1 MDKIDFDILLSTI
14 PSANDRQ
21 DVALITGSYNIAQ
34 QIKNVVLLDR
44 AENTFNYSLGT
55 NIKTFL
61 NGNMS
66 NLYIVV
72 DQINRAIEYAVK
84 NVYKVRTKITNNSG
98 ILTIVVKYD
107 YSTKTASSSSNVVT
121 ITMDTNT

>member
-1 MDKIDFDILLSTI
+1 MNKIDFDILLSTI

-21 DVALITGSYNIAQ
+21 DVALVEGSYNISQ

-44 AENTFNYSLGT
+44 AENTFNYGLGT
-55 NIKTFL
+55 NIKSFL
-61 NGNMS
+61 MGNLS

-72 DQINRAIEYAVK
+72 DKINTAITYSVK
-84 NVYKVRTKITNNSG
+84 NVNKVRTRIYNNGG

-107 YSTKTASSSSNVVT
+107 YYTKTSSSPNNQVT

>member
-1 MDKIDFDILLSTI
+1 MDKIDFDILLTTI

-21 DVALITGSYNIAQ
+21 DVALVGGSYNIAQ

-44 AENTFNYSLGT
+44 SENTFNYSLGT

-61 NGNMS
+61 MGNLS
-66 NLYIVV
+66 NVYIVI
-72 DQINRAIEYAVK
+72 DQINTAITYAVK
-84 NVYKVRTKITNNSG
+84 NVNKVRTRIYNNGG

-107 YSTKTASSSSNVVT
+107 YYTKTSSSVNNQVT

>member
-1 MDKIDFDILLSTI
+1 MNKIDFDILLSTI

-21 DVALITGSYNIAQ
+21 DVALVEGSYNIAQ

-44 AENTFNYSLGT
+44 AENTFNYGLGT
-55 NIKTFL
+55 NIKSFL
-61 NGNMS
+61 MGNMS
-66 NLYIVV
+66 NVYIVV
-72 DQINRAIEYAVK
+72 DQINTAITYSVK
-84 NVYKVRTKITNNSG
+84 NVNKVRTTLYNNSG

-107 YSTKTASSSSNVVT
+107 YYTKTSSSPNNQVT

>member
-1 MDKIDFDILLSTI
+1 MNKIDFDILLSTI

-21 DVALITGSYNIAQ
+21 DVALVEGSYNIAQ
-34 QIKNVVLLDR
+34 QIKNVVLLDG
-44 AENTFNYSLGT
+44 AENTFNYGLGT
-55 NIKTFL
+55 NIKSFL
-61 NGNMS
+61 MGNLS

-72 DQINRAIEYAVK
+72 DKINTAITYSVK
-84 NVYKVRTKITNNSG
+84 NVNKVRTRIYNNGG

-107 YSTKTASSSSNVVT
+107 YYTKTSSSPNNQVT

>member
-1 MDKIDFDILLSTI
+1 MDKIDFDILLTTI

-21 DVALITGSYNIAQ
+21 DVALVEGSYNIAQ

-44 AENTFNYSLGT
+44 SENSFNYALGT
-55 NIKTFL
+55 NIKSFL
-61 NGNMS
+61 MGNLS
-66 NLYIVV
+66 NVYIVV
-72 DQINRAIEYAVK
+72 DQINTAITYAVK
-84 NVYKVRTKITNNSG
+84 NVNKVRTRIYNNAG

-107 YSTKTASSSSNVVT
+107 YYTKTSSSVNNQVT

>member
-1 MDKIDFDILLSTI
+1 MDKIDFDILLTTI

-21 DVALITGSYNIAQ
+21 DVALVEGSYNIAQ

-44 AENTFNYSLGT
+44 SENSFNYALGT
-55 NIKTFL
+55 NIKSFL
-61 NGNMS
+61 MGNLS
-66 NLYIVV
+66 NVYIVV
-72 DQINRAIEYAVK
+72 DQINTAITYAVK
-84 NVYKVRTKITNNSG
+84 NVNKVRTRIYNNGG

-107 YSTKTASSSSNVVT
+107 YSTKTSSSVNNQVT

>member
-1 MDKIDFDILLSTI
+1 MDKIDFDILLTTI

-21 DVALITGSYNIAQ
+21 DVALVEGSYNIAQ

-44 AENTFNYSLGT
+44 SENSFNYALGT
-55 NIKTFL
+55 NIKSFL
-61 NGNMS
+61 MGNLS
-66 NLYIVV
+66 NVYIVV
-72 DQINRAIEYAVK
+72 DQINTAITYAVK
-84 NVYKVRTKITNNSG
+84 NVNKVRTRKYNNGG

-107 YSTKTASSSSNVVT
+107 YYTKTSSSVNNQVT

>member
-1 MDKIDFDILLSTI
+1 MNKIDFDILLSTI

-21 DVALITGSYNIAQ
+21 DVALVEGSYNIAQ

-44 AENTFNYSLGT
+44 AENTFNYGLGT
-55 NIKTFL
+55 NIKSFL
-61 NGNMS
+61 MGNLS

-72 DQINRAIEYAVK
+72 DKINTAITYSVK
-84 NVYKVRTKITNNSG
+84 NVNKVRTRIYNNGG

-107 YSTKTASSSSNVVT
+107 YYTKTSSSPNNQVT